1 MNTIYFYMYL
11 TIVILSTFTFTFLR
25 CIHGLT
31 YFDEFFYPNPNNNIF
46 ENKIYLSSHIIINFA
61 IGYLFGFEV
70 ILGML
75 VKIAIFE
82 VYLYFTEYCDVFKTA
97 KLANLIIIVILSLLA
112 YTAGALTKLTLT

>member
-11 TIVILSTFTFTFLR
+11 TVVILSTFTFTFLR

-31 YFDEFFYPNPNNNIF
+31 YFDEFFYPNPNNDIF
-46 ENKIYLSSHIIINFA
+46 SNKIYLSSHIIINFA

>member
-31 YFDEFFYPNPNNNIF
+31 YFDEFFYPNPNNDIF
-46 ENKIYLSSHIIINFA
+46 SNKIYLSSHIAINFA

-75 VKIAIFE
+75 VKITIFE
-82 VYLYFTEYCDVFKTA
+82 VYLYFTEYCDVFKTG
-97 KLANLIIIVILSLLA
+97 KLANLIIIVILSLLS

>member
-1 MNTIYFYMYL
+1 MYL

-31 YFDEFFYPNPNNNIF
+31 YFDEFFYPNPNNDIF
-46 ENKIYLSSHIIINFA
+46 SNKIYLSSHIAINFA

-97 KLANLIIIVILSLLA
+97 KLANLIIIVILSILS
-112 YTAGALTKLTLT
+112 YTVGALTKLTFT

>member
-1 MNTIYFYMYL
+1 
-11 TIVILSTFTFTFLR
+11 
-25 CIHGLT
+25 
-31 YFDEFFYPNPNNNIF
+31 
-46 ENKIYLSSHIIINFA
+46 
-61 IGYLFGFEV
+61 LFGFEV

-112 YTAGALTKLTLT
+112 YTTGALTKLTLT

>member
-1 MNTIYFYMYL
+1 MNAIYFYMYL
-11 TIVILSTFTFTFLR
+11 TVVILSTFTFTFLR

-31 YFDEFFYPNPNNNIF
+31 YFDEFFYPNPNNDIF
-46 ENKIYLSSHIIINFA
+46 SNKIYLSSHIAINFV

-97 KLANLIIIVILSLLA
+97 KLANLIIIVILSVLS
-112 YTAGALTKLTLT
+112 YTAGALTKLTLA